1 MLSWLWYRLCGPL
14 YRVHRWLTDP
24 HIRRYGMHASDC
36 PWCGDDLHGAYLH
49 RPYFMPER
57 RGRSTTPGESTEPG
71 GAGVQQCPRCHYRW
85 RVRDRI
91 APGA

>member
-36 PWCGDDLHGAYLH
+36 PWCGDDLHGAYQKS
-49 RPYFMPER
+49 
-57 RGRSTTPGESTEPG
+57 G
-71 GAGVQQCPRCHYRW
+71 
-85 RVRDRI
+85 
-91 APGA
+91 